1 MSLFSKTKKNAGWM
15 AIGFHADG
23 IYAAHLKRLPARNP
37 SIEFLS
43 FYPSEKSALP
53 ATLRKLALE
62 LNVNRYQCSHL
73 LDIGEYQLLS
83 IDPLNVPP
91 DELKKAVR
99 WRLKEMLDYH
109 VDDATIDVLAIP
121 IDKNGPLHSNALLAV
136 VVPNQLI
143 EQRQALFEEA
153 KVAVRVIDIPEM
165 AQRNIAALL
174 EPEGHAVALLS
185 FTTEGGLI
193 TITFAGELYLS
204 RRMDTTV
211 TQLQEADA
219 AHITVIHERI
229 TLDLQR
235 SLDHFDRQYHALSL
249 KKLILAP
256 MGAEGA
262 ALQAYLSDNLYI
274 PIETLNLETILDFS
288 KVPELAEIAQ
298 QQRFFITLGAALRVD
313 EKTL

>member
-23 IYAAHLKRLPARNP
+23 VYAAHLKRFPSRNP
-37 SIEFLS
+37 SIELLS
-43 FYPSEKSALP
+43 FYPSEKSAIP
-53 ATLRKLALE
+53 ATLRKLAQE

-153 KVAVRVIDIPEM
+153 KIDLRVIDIPEM

-204 RRMDTTV
+204 RRMDTTI

-219 AHITVIHERI
+219 SHITVINERI

-262 ALQAYLSDNLYI
+262 ALQEYLSANLYI
-274 PIETLNLETILDFS
+274 PIETLDLETILDFS
-288 KVPELAEIAQ
+288 KVPELAAVAQ
-298 QQRFFITLGAALRVD
+298 QQRHFITLGAALRLD